1 MGTLKIT
8 VWQQTQTRKNRF
20 EQESTRTKTSSNM
33 LKIVLLLVIVT
44 TVVQANQINKEYN
57 RHSELLKPESNAIDH
72 GPINYKSAHR
82 LLGHRGEH
90 GNISHGKNKKKL
102 KRKLIKNKK
111 KATHSL
117 NGAHHD
123 SLDDIR
129 LQDLSYSPKDQSGMK
144 KIKKDHHKKAES
156 HHSEKYMK
164 KLKMWKA
171 KMMSKNKPSFKN
183 HHGNERMP

>member
-1 MGTLKIT
+1 LI
-8 VWQQTQTRKNRF
+8 KN
-20 EQESTRTKTSSNM
+20 
-33 LKIVLLLVIVT
+33 
-44 TVVQANQINKEYN
+44 
-57 RHSELLKPESNAIDH
+57 
-72 GPINYKSAHR
+72 
-82 LLGHRGEH
+82 
-90 GNISHGKNKKKL
+90 
-102 KRKLIKNKK
+102 KNKK

-123 SLDDIR
+123 SLDDMR

-183 HHGNERMP
+183 HHGNKRMP

>member
-1 MGTLKIT
+1 MLTLSLCLDI
-8 VWQQTQTRKNRF
+8 
-20 EQESTRTKTSSNM
+20 
-33 LKIVLLLVIVT
+33 LK
-44 TVVQANQINKEYN
+44 
-57 RHSELLKPESNAIDH
+57 
-72 GPINYKSAHR
+72 AHR

-90 GNISHGKNKKKL
+90 GNISHGKNKKK
-102 KRKLIKNKK
+102 
-111 KATHSL
+111 ATHSL

-123 SLDDIR
+123 SLDDMR
-129 LQDLSYSPKDQSGMK
+129 LQDLSYSPKDHRGMK

-183 HHGNERMP
+183 HHGNKGMP